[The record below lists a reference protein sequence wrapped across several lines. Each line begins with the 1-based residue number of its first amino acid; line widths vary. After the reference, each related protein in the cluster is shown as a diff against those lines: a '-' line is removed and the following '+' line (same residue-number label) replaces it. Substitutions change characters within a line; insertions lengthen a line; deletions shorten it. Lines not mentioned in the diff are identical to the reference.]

1 MGRLQLGAPRK
12 EPVELLWTQRPEGVG
27 TGFTAG
33 GSGFSLAL
41 QVAVVIMCLVSIILY
56 RAIMAVVVSKSEN
69 AFLSAW
75 VSFRCLFFWG
85 LLTVL
90 LCLFPD
96 HLFPIRL
103 HELPASQGRW

>member
-1 MGRLQLGAPRK
+1 M
-12 EPVELLWTQRPEGVG
+12 ELLWTQKPEGVG
-27 TGFTAG
+27 TGSTAG
-33 GSGFSLAL
+33 GSGLSLAL

-75 VSFRCLFFWG
+75 VSLRCLFFRG
-85 LLTVL
+85 LLPVL
-90 LCLFPD
+90 LCLFPG
-96 HLFPIRL
+96 HLLFPIRL